1 MGFGHGESLAET
13 QTKSLLSCQIIEL
26 FVVWFRE
33 FGWVESVLAVAFV
46 TFYGIYIWRMIKI
59 SRTLNTP
66 SSSVYAKLLIRT
78 PFFIL
83 VLLAFMG
90 PSFGDSKREIK
101 SVGKDIM
108 ICVDLSKSMDAFDI
122 QPTRLEKIKFELKK
136 VVDAFNSDRIGI
148 IIFSS
153 EAFMQCP
160 LTYDQ
165 NALDLFIE
173 TMNTGLVPSTGTDFG
188 PALHMALQKLD
199 DQEGSRTNQKSK
211 VIILIS
217 DGEDFGDE
225 TDKYV
230 RDIDKQDI
238 KLFTLGIGTER
249 GSQIYAGRGYKT
261 DPQGNPV
268 ISKLNSNSL
277 RKLANRTSGQY
288 FEIND
293 SGNDVSRLIS
303 TISKIEGE
311 TRDARLVDVSANR
324 YFYFLVAALA
334 LLVLDILISVRTVTI

>member
-1 MGFGHGESLAET
+1 M
-13 QTKSLLSCQIIEL
+13 
-26 FVVWFRE
+26 VWFRE
-33 FGWVESVLAVAFV
+33 FGWVEIALAVSFV
-46 TFYGIYIWRMIKI
+46 AFYGIYLARIIRI

-66 SSSVYAKLLIRT
+66 YSSVFAKLLLRT
-78 PFFIL
+78 LFF
-83 VLLAFMG
+83 VLIILAFLG
-90 PSFGDSKREIK
+90 PSYGDSKKEIK

-122 QPTRLEKIKFELKK
+122 QPSRLEKIKFELKK
-136 VVDAFNSDRIGI
+136 VVDAFSSDRIGI

-173 TMNTGLVPSTGTDFG
+173 TMNTGLVPSSGTDFG
-188 PALHMALQKLD
+188 PPLHMALQKLE
-199 DQEGSRTNQKSK
+199 DQEGTRTNQKSK

-225 TDKYV
+225 TDKYAQ
-230 RDIDKQDI
+230 DIDKEDI

-261 DPQGNPV
+261 DQQGNPV
-268 ISKLNSNSL
+268 VSKLNPSSL
-277 RKLANRTSGQY
+277 KKLANQTSGQY

-293 SGNDVSRLIS
+293 AGNDVSRLIS
-303 TISKIEGE
+303 TIDKIEGE
-311 TRDARLVDVSANR
+311 TRDARFVDVSANR
-324 YFYFLVAALA
+324 YFYFLLAALV
-334 LLVLDILISVRTVTI
+334 LFLLDILISIRTVII